1 MTWVARIAGTLII
14 LAVLATALLYG
25 FSETVIARRHRL
37 DVAAVPVPRDPASLA
52 EGDRL
57 ATLIGC
63 KSCHGN
69 GKGGAWKPV
78 EPLFG
83 QIAPPPLARSIAGYS
98 DADLVRLIRH
108 GIARDGHG
116 VFIMPVKSQRYLSD
130 RDVGRLIAWLRTLRP
145 APDDSPERGWFGPV
159 GRWLIVT
166 GELAPEVEPVAVAAA
181 DRPAEVGRYF
191 TQALCSE
198 CHALHEPR
206 EQSFGTAP
214 ALAPMAAGY
223 SPAQFDRLLSTG
235 IGAGGTKVGFM
246 STIVEE
252 NLHALRP
259 QERAAI
265 HAYLV
270 REATR

>member
-1 MTWVARIAGTLII
+1 MTWWARIGGGLVVFAAIAI
-14 LAVLATALLYG
+14 ALLYG
-25 FSETVIARRHRL
+25 FSETVIARRYPL
-37 DVAAVPVPRDPASLA
+37 AVAAVPVPNDPASLA

-57 ATLIGC
+57 ATLVGC

-78 EPLFG
+78 DPLFG
-83 QIAPPPLARSIAGYS
+83 QIAPPPLARTVANYS

-108 GIARDGHG
+108 GVARDGHG
-116 VFIMPVKSQRYLSD
+116 VFIMPIRSQRFLSD
-130 RDVGRLIAWLRTLRP
+130 RDVGRLIAWVRTLRP
-145 APDDSPERGWFGPV
+145 APDDSRDRGWFGPV
-159 GRWLIVT
+159 GRALMLA
-166 GELAPEVEPVAVAAA
+166 GELAPAVEPVRVASA
-181 DRPAEVGRYF
+181 DRLADRGRYW

-198 CHALHEPR
+198 CHALHEARAQP
-206 EQSFGTAP
+206 FGTAP

-223 SPAQFDRLLSTG
+223 SAAQFDRLLSTG
-235 IGAGGTKVGFM
+235 IGAGGKKVGFM

-259 QERAAI
+259 DERAAI

-270 REATR
+270 RETAR

>member
-1 MTWVARIAGTLII
+1 MNWGARIAGTLIV

-25 FSETVIARRHRL
+25 FSETVIARRHAL
-37 DVAAVPVPRDPASLA
+37 AVAPVPVPRDPASVA

-69 GKGGAWKPV
+69 GKGGAWEPV

-83 QIAPPPLARSIAGYS
+83 QIAPPPLARSVAAYS

-108 GIARDGHG
+108 GIARDGRG
-116 VFIMPVKSQRYLSD
+116 VFIMPVRSQRHLSD

-145 APDDSPERGWFGPV
+145 APDDSPERGWFGPL
-159 GRWLIVT
+159 GRWQIAT
-166 GELAPEVEPVAVAAA
+166 GKLMTEVEPMTVAPA
-181 DRPAEVGRYF
+181 DRPREVGRYF

-198 CHALHEPR
+198 CHALHEAR
-206 EQSFGTAP
+206 AQSFGTAP
-214 ALAPMAAGY
+214 ALAPVAAGY
-223 SPAQFDRLLSTG
+223 SPTHFDRLLSTG